1 MKYSYDEFFQERT
14 KLCYFEL
21 WQKLLQC
28 ERECETLRKNLLR
41 NPYFDIQRA
50 FKVIDFRNKGSFT
63 IEDLENALKR
73 EGHQEFNQL

>member
-28 ERECETLRKNLLR
+28 EREAMKDLAWLAMSALRPTVPR
-41 NPYFDIQRA
+41 R
-50 FKVIDFRNKGSFT
+50 
-63 IEDLENALKR
+63 
-73 EGHQEFNQL
+73 